1 MIQPSSPSQLT
12 ESHIELLRLALPL
25 MTSSER
31 ISFVTDVLMGV
42 EVTWARYRALGGHG
56 SNSVDYWA
64 ARSIHCLLL
73 GGHSEYNTLHE
84 LSGAIG
90 TVVSSTPLTTK

>member
-1 MIQPSSPSQLT
+1 MNPEPSLT
-12 ESHIELLRLALPL
+12 PEHLELLRRALPL

-31 ISFVTDVLMGV
+31 ISFVTDALMGV
-42 EVTWARYRALGGHG
+42 EVTRARYRSLGGYG

-64 ARSIHCLLL
+64 ARSIQCLLL

-84 LSGAIG
+84 LRSAI
-90 TVVSSTPLTTK
+90 TSVSSTPLTTK